1 MNVKNKLTYRTFI
14 AALIFL
20 LAIGTSGLSYG
31 QNSEVKATPPEVKST
46 FMGHWKDIHDPNH
59 LIEIYKDGDFIIVNT
74 YTEKKDE
81 SGNKRYTVT
90 SGKGNKIMVD
100 FGFGVTPLTL
110 SDDGTKIT
118 FTGETYMKQ

>member
-1 MNVKNKLTYRTFI
+1 MKNRLASPIFL
-14 AALIFL
+14 AALIFI
-20 LAIGTSGLSYG
+20 LAIGSSSLSYG
-31 QNSEVKATPPEVKST
+31 QTGEVKATPPEVKSA

-59 LIEIYKDGDFIIVNT
+59 LIEIYKDGDFFIVNT

-100 FGFGVTPLTL
+100 FAFGGTPLTI
-110 SDDGTKIT
+110 SDDGSKIT